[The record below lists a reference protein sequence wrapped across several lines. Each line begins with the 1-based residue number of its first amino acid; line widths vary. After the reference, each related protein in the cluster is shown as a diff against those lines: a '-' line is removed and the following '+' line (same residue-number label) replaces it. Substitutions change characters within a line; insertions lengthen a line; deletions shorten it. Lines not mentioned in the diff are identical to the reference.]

1 MALVGG
7 SVGLGTITR
16 YHLVGGVRIVKRTL
30 PKEGLRTISLA
41 GWEGVRGIWPG
52 WWRGKE

>member
-16 YHLVGGVRIVKRTL
+16 YHLFAGFRTVRRTS
-30 PKEGLRTISLA
+30 PKEGLGTISRA
-41 GWEGVRGIWPG
+41 VW
-52 WWRGKE
+52 

>member
-16 YHLVGGVRIVKRTL
+16 YYSVGGFGTL
-30 PKEGLRTISLA
+30 GRWSAKE
-41 GWEGVRGIWPG
+41 
-52 WWRGKE
+52 